1 LILLYTA
8 LAAEKTVPKDESL
21 KTGEAITTVLLL
33 AVGSDGIIV
42 NDVHNNPRN
51 IGINKFFT
59 LGTGFLRSNLW
70 LDITPSV
77 GFKNVRQC

>member
-1 LILLYTA
+1 MILLYTA
-8 LAAEKTVPKDESL
+8 LAAEKKVPKDESVI
-21 KTGEAITTVLLL
+21 TGEVATAALLL
-33 AVGSDGIIV
+33 AVGSDEIIV
-42 NDVHNNPRN
+42 NDVNNNPKD